1 MSSPQ
6 VLQRSEA
13 PPHRRA
19 PTTARYMA
27 KLHDALDTIAPAW
40 RRLEASGTLLA
51 YQRLD
56 WVEQIVVHVAGPAHA
71 RPIFVEVSERATGRP
86 VLILPLALLRRRMH
100 STITWLSLG
109 LCDYAAPIM
118 ADADPMTPDA
128 AAAAWDAVL
137 AVLPKADLIEIVQV
151 PETVEGVANPL
162 MALAACRP
170 MAFTA
175 SGIAMDGEP
184 ETLLK
189 RLCRSSTLRD
199 LGKQRRRLKR
209 AGTVAF
215 VCARTPGEVDAIFS
229 ALVEQR
235 RRRFAAIGRFDLLAR
250 PEIEAFYRATALQ
263 GLQGGPV
270 RLFGL
275 SVDGQWVATFCG
287 LLHGTT
293 FHGLIVT
300 MSDAEAWRTTSPG
313 LQVYGDCL
321 CWARS
326 QGVTYFDFSVGDMAY
341 KRDFGAAIRPLS
353 QLVQP
358 LTARGRLVERTRR
371 AADAGQAWL
380 RRHPAL
386 FERLRTARRRLRRA
400 GAP

>member
-1 MSSPQ
+1 MSSSH
-6 VLQRSEA
+6 VLQRSEI
-13 PPHRRA
+13 PSLPLA
-19 PTTARYMA
+19 PTAARYAA
-27 KLHDALDTIAPAW
+27 KLHEALDTIAPAW
-40 RRLEASGTLLA
+40 RGLEASGRLLA

-56 WVEQIVVHVAGPAHA
+56 WVEPIVAHVAGPAKA
-71 RPIFVEVSERATGRP
+71 RPLFVEVSDRATGRP
-86 VLILPLALLRRRMH
+86 VMILPLALLRRPMH
-100 STITWLSLG
+100 SAITWMNLG
-109 LCDYAAPIM
+109 VCDYAAPIL
-118 ADADPMTPDA
+118 AEAEPLTPDGA
-128 AAAAWDAVL
+128 RAAWDAVL
-137 AVLPKADLIEIVQV
+137 AVLPKADLIDIVQV
-151 PETVEGVANPL
+151 PETVDGVANPL

-184 ETLLK
+184 GTLLK

-199 LGKQRRRLKR
+199 LGKQRRRLER

-215 VCARTPGEVDAIFS
+215 VCARTPGEVDAIFA

-250 PEIEAFYRATALQ
+250 PEIAAFYRATALQ
-263 GLQGGPV
+263 GLENGPV

-275 SVDGQWVATFCG
+275 SVDGEWVATFCG

-300 MSDAEAWRTTSPG
+300 MSDAEAWRNTSPG
-313 LQVYGDCL
+313 LQIYGDCL

-326 QGVTYFDFSVGDMAY
+326 QGVTYFDFSVGDLPY
-341 KRDFGAAIRPLS
+341 KRDFGAEIRPLS
-353 QLVQP
+353 ELLQP
-358 LTARGRLVERTRR
+358 LTARGRLVARAGR

-380 RRHPAL
+380 KRHPAL
-386 FERLRTARRRLRRA
+386 FERLRKARRRLRRA
-400 GAP
+400 GAA